1 MTNLLHSIYLYA
13 AGEGDHVLS
22 IWFRKL
28 ITYAYS
34 GKKLILVYFYLYIC
48 HWILDIS
55 IIYSEIS
62 ASKYHGIHVDY
73 IDELQHDFISPACS
87 SMKPVNCVYSLI
99 LNPLS
104 LIFFLITLSA
114 NAWSRC
120 PWISARSAILLC
132 LPLKP
137 VCLDMC
143 SIWLQ
148 VWDVHHNS
156 IGNNIYVIL
165 DRARNARRMF

>member
-1 MTNLLHSIYLYA
+1 MQEVSTTNEQKQCNNPETSNAIARGNTVHTDCHLKGYRACSLSFFIASWLLA
-13 AGEGDHVLS
+13 VQTVGRA
-22 IWFRKL
+22 
-28 ITYAYS
+28 YAYS

-104 LIFFLITLSA
+104 LIFLSDYPVSGCLVKMPM
-114 NAWSRC
+114 NFSQ
-120 PWISARSAILLC
+120 IFNTYLFSAQAGV
-132 LPLKP
+132 P
-137 VCLDMC
+137 
-143 SIWLQ
+143 
-148 VWDVHHNS
+148 
-156 IGNNIYVIL
+156 GYV
-165 DRARNARRMF
+165 

>member
-73 IDELQHDFISPACS
+73 IDELQHDFISPTCS

-104 LIFFLITLSA
+104 LIFLSDYPVSGCLVKMPM
-114 NAWSRC
+114 NFSQIC
-120 PWISARSAILLC
+120 NTSLSSAQAGV
-132 LPLKP
+132 P
-137 VCLDMC
+137 
-143 SIWLQ
+143 
-148 VWDVHHNS
+148 
-156 IGNNIYVIL
+156 GYV
-165 DRARNARRMF
+165 